1 MTTISL
7 SELII
12 LIITG
17 GLGGAVARYLLDVR
31 RARYEYVIKLHR
43 RWCSAEFRQI
53 RSEVYK
59 IVEDFNSIDSSTK
72 EANTFLSYVE
82 NGTLLQ
88 HPSGHSFVQIVF
100 FFADI
105 NACLEKKLLDAG
117 FTYRLFGASQ
127 YFWFQPLISAVR
139 EHLPNQTDDIR
150 WKWETEKLEEKF
162 RRFREKDSKEKKK
175 LLGK

>member
-1 MTTISL
+1 MSL

-12 LIITG
+12 VIISG
-17 GLGGAVARYLLDVR
+17 GLGGAVVRYILDVR
-31 RARYEYVIKLHR
+31 RAKYEYVIKLHR
-43 RWCSAEFRQI
+43 EWWSAEFSQM

-59 IVEDFNSIDSSTK
+59 IVEGYKSIDSST
-72 EANTFLSYVE
+72 EANTFLRHVA

-88 HPSGHSFVQIVF
+88 HPSGHSFVQIAF

-105 NACLEKKLLDAG
+105 NACLEKKLLDVG

-127 YFWFQPLISAVR
+127 YFWFQPLISVVR
-139 EHLPNQTDDIR
+139 ERLPNQTDDIR

-162 RRFREKDSKEKKK
+162 RRFREKDSEEKKK